1 MISEVLPWTKSYLSW
16 GPLLTLEA
24 GSWNVSWTMEN
35 QNMSLA
41 KDMYPGARL
50 ERWRCNML
58 PRTCVLLWGQT
69 AWVMPLNHSMWTQEG
84 GLPAPA
90 CSRLGQICKACFAC
104 QNLGLSELVF
114 LLFSPDSF
122 LSKQLRKKKKVE
134 NNSLKKGDCV
144 STAGVPI
151 MGQMLGKKKV
161 QMDQGQAAA
170 TVVSCLPSADKLL
183 FPKKKS
189 SPEPSA
195 HRFRNFTKP
204 LKWYAEFYDNV
215 PFLGRYP

>member
-1 MISEVLPWTKSYLSW
+1 
-16 GPLLTLEA
+16 
-24 GSWNVSWTMEN
+24 
-35 QNMSLA
+35 MSLA

-50 ERWRCNML
+50 ERWCCFML

-151 MGQMLGKKKV
+151 MGQMLGKKKFRWTKARQLPLLYHV
-161 QMDQGQAAA
+161 
-170 TVVSCLPSADKLL
+170 CLLQINFYFL
-183 FPKKKS
+183 KKKKKAVLNPVAIDS
-189 SPEPSA
+189 GTSRS
-195 HRFRNFTKP
+195 
-204 LKWYAEFYDNV
+204 L
-215 PFLGRYP
+215 

>member
-1 MISEVLPWTKSYLSW
+1 
-16 GPLLTLEA
+16 
-24 GSWNVSWTMEN
+24 
-35 QNMSLA
+35 MSLA
-41 KDMYPGARL
+41 KDMYPDARL

-69 AWVMPLNHSMWTQEG
+69 AWVMPLN
-84 GLPAPA
+84 
-90 CSRLGQICKACFAC
+90 RLGQICKACFAC

-151 MGQMLGKKKV
+151 MGQMLGKEKFRWIKARQLSLLYHV
-161 QMDQGQAAA
+161 
-170 TVVSCLPSADKLL
+170 CLLQINFYFL
-183 FPKKKS
+183 KKKS

-195 HRFRNFTKP
+195 HGFRNFTKP

>member
-1 MISEVLPWTKSYLSW
+1 MAELPQARLCKNQALHWLIWVEKGELGFQLFSEFPASLKGYETLRELGLTNDLRGLTLNQKLLEL

-35 QNMSLA
+35 HNTSLA

-50 ERWRCNML
+50 ERWCCNML

-69 AWVMPLNHSMWTQEG
+69 AWLMPLNHSTWTQEG

-122 LSKQLRKKKKVE
+122 LSKQLRKKKIVE

-151 MGQMLGKKKV
+151 MGQMLGKKK
-161 QMDQGQAAA
+161 
-170 TVVSCLPSADKLL
+170 
-183 FPKKKS
+183 
-189 SPEPSA
+189 
-195 HRFRNFTKP
+195 FR
-204 LKWYAEFYDNV
+204 
-215 PFLGRYP
+215 